1 MDNQEIS
8 AALDRY
14 WKAPV
19 DLDLDKAHEIYRDD
33 VIVEFPQSD
42 ERISGEHNL
51 YEIRAHYPT
60 KLSFKILRTRGEG
73 NLWITE
79 LVITYDGRPVNV
91 VSIME
96 FKEGKIAHETHYYA
110 DPFEPPEWRSQ
121 WVERIQ

>member
-14 WKAPV
+14 WKATV
-19 DLDLDKAHEIYRDD
+19 DLDLDKAHKIYHDD
-33 VIVEFPQSD
+33 VIVEFPQSE
-42 ERISGEHNL
+42 ERISGERNL
-51 YEIRAHYPT
+51 YELRAHYPAQ
-60 KLSFKILRTRGEG
+60 LSFKILRTRGKG

-96 FKEGKIAHETHYYA
+96 FKDGKIVHETHYYA
-110 DPFEPPEWRSQ
+110 DPFEPPIWRSR
-121 WVERIQ
+121 WVEKIR